1 MGLTLTQVGLLVAT
15 VILLTVVLSFVFFNE
30 WERTA
35 ELQSQA
41 SGFSSLL
48 GDIDTSFFEKT
59 SRFLFAHAEYR
70 YSVSISTQYILIRS
84 KGSWGGELVV
94 TKKLLIPPWP
104 RLSNQNWTTGE
115 DLHMY
120 LNRTC
125 GHQGTQNDS
134 IPPGNFTQLCL
145 EQNNT
150 VSFYALHPLE
160 IQIIKPVYI
169 EKVTIYYNQ
178 TKKHDFLL
186 LYQTE

>member
-15 VILLTVVLSFVFFNE
+15 GILLTVVLSFVFFNE
-30 WERTA
+30 WEQTA

-41 SGFSSLL
+41 NGFSSLL

-59 SRFLFAHAEYR
+59 SRFKFSHTEYK
-70 YSVSISTQYILIRS
+70 YSVSISTQYIIIKS
-84 KGSWGGELVV
+84 KGSWGGDLVV
-94 TKKLLIPPWP
+94 TKKLLISPWP
-104 RLSNQNWTTGE
+104 RLPEQNWTTGE

-125 GHQGTQNDS
+125 GHHGTQNDS
-134 IPPGNFTQLCL
+134 IPPENFTQLCQ

-150 VSFYALHPLE
+150 VSFYALYPLE
-160 IQIIKPVYI
+160 IHISKPVYF
-169 EKVTIYYNQ
+169 EKVTIFSNQ

-186 LYQTE
+186 LYQID